1 MSNEKKGSLENE
13 KRGSLVQSIG
23 ILLFLIAAIASGMQ
37 LFGAD
42 VHIPLLLAACVAAV
56 VAVYNG
62 FTWSELEEGI
72 VDTIS
77 SAMGAIIILMII
89 GIVVGTW
96 KAAGIIP
103 TMIFYGL
110 QILSP
115 GIFLVATLLVT
126 SVVSLA
132 IGSSWTTAATV
143 GIALMGVGQGLGI
156 PAPIIAGAIISGAYF
171 GDKMSPLSDTTN
183 LAPAVAGATLFD
195 HIRHMIY
202 TTGVSYI
209 ITLVIFAVIG
219 MRYAGSALDIEQ
231 IAAINGAITGTFT
244 VTPLLLLPPVL
255 VITMVA
261 FKTPAIPGLFGGGLL
276 GGIFAMIFQGADMTT
291 VIGAAHYGYDVDTG
305 LAMVNDLVNGGGM
318 DSMMWTI
325 SLILSA
331 MIFGGIMDKAGFLE
345 VIVERLAKMAKTTGQ
360 LVLTTVLTEIFM
372 NLTAG
377 DQYLAIV
384 LPGKMFKDEY
394 AKRGLKPKNLS
405 RVLEDAGTLTS
416 PLVPWNSCG
425 AYMWATLGVHP
436 FAYLPYAYLNL
447 INPVVSVIY
456 GFTGFTMEHFDDWEE
471 AA

>member
-1 MSNEKKGSLENE
+1 MSNEKKGSL
-13 KRGSLVQSIG
+13 GQAIG
-23 ILLFLIAAIASGMQ
+23 IILFLIVAISTGMQ

-42 VHIPLLLAACVAAV
+42 VHIPLLLSACVAAV
-56 VAVYNG
+56 VAVSNG
-62 FTWSELEEGI
+62 FKWSELEEGI

-89 GIVVGTW
+89 GIVVGSW

-103 TMIFYGL
+103 TMIYYGL

-183 LAPAVAGATLFD
+183 LAPAVAGSTLFD

-219 MRYAGSALDIEQ
+219 MRYAGSALDLEQ
-231 IAAINGAITGTFT
+231 IAAINGAITGT
-244 VTPLLLLPPVL
+244 
-255 VITMVA
+255 
-261 FKTPAIPGLFGGGLL
+261 FGGGLL
-276 GGIFAMIFQGADMTT
+276 GGIFAMIFQGADMGT
-291 VIGAAHYGYDVDTG
+291 VIGAAHYGFGVDTG
-305 LAMVNDLVNGGGM
+305 MEMVNDLVNGGGM

-331 MIFGGIMDKAGFLE
+331 MIFGGVMDKGGFLE
-345 VIVERLAKMAKTTGQ
+345 AIVEKLAHMAKSTGQ

-384 LPGKMFKDEY
+384 LPGKMFKEEY
-394 AKRGLKPKNLS
+394 AKRNLKPKNLS

-425 AYMWATLGVHP
+425 AFMWQTLGVHP
-436 FAYLPYAYLNL
+436 FAYAPYAFLNL

-456 GFTGFTMEHFDDWEE
+456 GYT
-471 AA
+471 

>member
-1 MSNEKKGSLENE
+1 MSNEKKGSL
-13 KRGSLVQSIG
+13 GQAIG
-23 ILLFLIAAIASGMQ
+23 IILFLIVAISTGMQ

-42 VHIPLLLAACVAAV
+42 VHIPLLLSACVAAV
-56 VAVYNG
+56 VAVSNG
-62 FTWSELEEGI
+62 FKWSELEEGI
-72 VDTIS
+72 VETIS

-183 LAPAVAGATLFD
+183 LAPAVAGSTLFD

-219 MRYAGSALDIEQ
+219 MRYAGSALDLEQ

-244 VTPLLLLPPVL
+244 VSPLLLLPPVI
-255 VITMVA
+255 VIVMVA
-261 FKTPAIPGLFGGGLL
+261 LKTPAIPGLFGGGLL
-276 GGIFAMIFQGADMTT
+276 GGIFAMIFQGADMGT
-291 VIGAAHYGYDVDTG
+291 VIGAAHYGFGVDTG
-305 LAMVNDLVNGGGM
+305 MEMVNDLVNGGGM

-331 MIFGGIMDKAGFLE
+331 MIFGGVMDKGGFLE
-345 VIVERLAKMAKTTGQ
+345 AIVEKLAHMAKSTGQ

-384 LPGKMFKDEY
+384 LPGKMFKEEY
-394 AKRGLKPKNLS
+394 AKRNLKPKNLS

-447 INPVVSVIY
+447 INPVISIIY
-456 GFTGFTMEHFDDWEE
+456 GFTGFTMEEFEEGEE